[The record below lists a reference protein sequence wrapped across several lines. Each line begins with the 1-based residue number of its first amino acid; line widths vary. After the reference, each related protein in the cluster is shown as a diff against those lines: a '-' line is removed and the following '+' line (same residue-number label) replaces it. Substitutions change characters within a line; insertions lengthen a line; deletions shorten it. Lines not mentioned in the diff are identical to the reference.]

1 MDHLAEHP
9 AVCLFRFD
17 SLSLA
22 EVGVSFFSEAVS
34 KVDEND
40 PFLFVG
46 CNALGGSSLGRQ
58 RWSAGATR
66 TCRAGRGSGG
76 DYSSGRRADL
86 ATRPARLRLI
96 FLG

>member
-1 MDHLAEHP
+1 MDHIAEHP

-22 EVGVSFFSEAVS
+22 EVGVRLFSEGCQ
-34 KVDEND
+34 KWTKND